1 MRVTAFFGRAVVCV
15 LACMAVACGTYSE
28 LTPAAQSVP
37 ASTIR
42 PSGHCESLGTVTGKG
57 GGAGGGYVSNE
68 SLIQRCD
75 AVPAGAARLRCHRN
89 PGGAHKES
97 YVIKYR
103 T

>member
-42 PSGHCESLGTVTGKG
+42 PSGG
-57 GGAGGGYVSNE
+57 
-68 SLIQRCD
+68 
-75 AVPAGAARLRCHRN
+75 
-89 PGGAHKES
+89 
-97 YVIKYR
+97 
-103 T
+103 